1 LTVPVSGR
9 YNDLAAHQAAS
20 LRRRVPMNDSMSR
33 PGFGR
38 HPVGLAVVVGL
49 HVALAA
55 VLVLNS
61 KLHLAPHREIPPVSP
76 LPPEPP
82 KPPDDTTRLKAPP
95 LGLPLNTPLPIPPIE
110 QEKPLDKEGPAGDP
124 IPFGKTGPIDGP
136 TEGGGGGVDVDKAR
150 PVFGRKPAHIDAQ
163 ALSCRPTYP
172 ALAARNGAT
181 GLSRIRF
188 TVDALGRVIRADTL
202 QSAGP
207 TREHRL
213 LDRAAADALQSCPIT
228 PGTDE
233 NGKAVGTTV
242 DVEYRWALE

>member
-1 LTVPVSGR
+1 MH
-9 YNDLAAHQAAS
+9 DS
-20 LRRRVPMNDSMSR
+20 LSR

-55 VLVLNS
+55 VLLLNS
-61 KLHLAPHREIPPVSP
+61 KLVLIPHHEVPPVSP

-82 KPPDDTTRLKAPP
+82 KPPEDTTRLKAPP
-95 LGLPLNTPLPIPPIE
+95 IGIPQFTPLPIPPID
-110 QEKPLDKEGPAGDP
+110 QEKPPEGPP
-124 IPFGKTGPIDGP
+124 IGPRPPVNPGPIDGP
-136 TEGGGGGVDVDKAR
+136 TEGGGGGVGPTAMVNRAR
-150 PVFGRKPAHIDAQ
+150 PAHIDAQ
-163 ALSCRPTYP
+163 AAACRPAYP
-172 ALAARNGAT
+172 AIAARAGAT

-188 TVDALGRVIRADTL
+188 TVDALGKVIRADTL

-233 NGKAVGTTV
+233 NGKPVGATV
-242 DVEYRWALE
+242 DVEYRWTLD